1 MEPQPI
7 GGLYFTDHA
16 ATEAALMAKAPKK
29 PLREWRITLIRAKGE
44 YLGRVEAPDAE
55 SAIERAIAEFNIDE
69 ATCPSPR
76 TRAGSRRSR
85 RGCGASRP

>member
-1 MEPQPI
+1 
-7 GGLYFTDHA
+7 
-16 ATEAALMAKAPKK
+16 MAKAPKK

-69 ATCPSPR
+69 AN
-76 TRAGSRRSR
+76 RSR
-85 RGCGASRP
+85 LIAQPVE